1 MEPTAKS
8 RIRKNIL
15 KVGLPPG
22 TLIAPKNAPS
32 DIVKITM
39 YEFNESVLNEKH
51 IENIEDCKDV
61 LANNDTIKWFD
72 VDGVHNPEMIEKIG
86 KIFNIHPL
94 TLEDIMSTDQ
104 RPKFEDYDDYTVSI
118 LRMLNYKE
126 CILSEQLSVVLMKNV
141 VITFQENHSSDAF
154 KIIRDRIRSS
164 KGRIRK
170 MSADYLAYALLDAVV
185 DTYFLILEKLGDKIE
200 RLEDEL
206 IDAPKKHTL
215 DQIHFLKREMIF
227 LRKAIWPLRE
237 MIHSLQRS
245 ESPFYSDQTHLY
257 LRDVY
262 DHSVRVIE
270 TIETYRDLL
279 SGMMDIYHSILSN
292 KMNEIM
298 KVLTII
304 SSVFI
309 PVTFIAGVY
318 GMNFHHMPELRSKWG
333 YPLALI
339 SMTLIIVGMLYYF
352 KRKKWL

>member
-1 MEPTAKS
+1 
-8 RIRKNIL
+8 
-15 KVGLPPG
+15 
-22 TLIAPKNAPS
+22 
-32 DIVKITM
+32 
-39 YEFNESVLNEKH
+39 
-51 IENIEDCKDV
+51 
-61 LANNDTIKWFD
+61 
-72 VDGVHNPEMIEKIG
+72 
-86 KIFNIHPL
+86 
-94 TLEDIMSTDQ
+94 
-104 RPKFEDYDDYTVSI
+104 
-118 LRMLNYKE
+118 
-126 CILSEQLSVVLMKNV
+126 MKNV
-141 VITFQENHSSDAF
+141 VITFQEFHSSDAF
-154 KIIRDRIRSS
+154 HVIRERIRSS

-170 MSADYLAYALLDAVV
+170 MSADYLAYTLLDAVV

-200 RLEDEL
+200 KLEDDL
-206 IDAPKKHTL
+206 IHSPTKETL

-245 ESPFYSDQTHLY
+245 ESVFYSEQTHLY

-333 YPLALI
+333 YPLALLSMLMII
-339 SMTLIIVGMLYYF
+339 SGMLYYF
-352 KRKKWL
+352 RRKKWL